1 MEAALFFEGTLLSR
15 LFKFYRQFL
24 KKEKMFKQNKQL
36 GKQKKNFNVGTKT
49 TLLGALFPEIVR

>member
-24 KKEKMFKQNKQL
+24 KKEKMLKQL
-36 GKQKKNFNVGTKT
+36 WKQKKILMWGRK
-49 TLLGALFPEIVR
+49 LLF

>member
-24 KKEKMFKQNKQL
+24 KKEKMLKQNKQL
-36 GKQKKNFNVGTKT
+36 WKQKKILMWGRK
-49 TLLGALFPEIVR
+49 LLF

>member
-24 KKEKMFKQNKQL
+24 KKEKMLKQNKQL
-36 GKQKKNFNVGTKT
+36 GKQKKKFNVGTKT

>member
-24 KKEKMFKQNKQL
+24 KKEKMLKQ
-36 GKQKKNFNVGTKT
+36 NFNVGTKT

>member
-24 KKEKMFKQNKQL
+24 KKEKMLKQNKQL
-36 GKQKKNFNVGTKT
+36 GKQKKN
-49 TLLGALFPEIVR
+49 

>member
-24 KKEKMFKQNKQL
+24 KKEKNVQTKQTARKT
-36 GKQKKNFNVGTKT
+36 KKKF
-49 TLLGALFPEIVR
+49 

>member
-24 KKEKMFKQNKQL
+24 KKEKMLKQNKQL
-36 GKQKKNFNVGTKT
+36 GKQKNFNVGTKT

>member
-24 KKEKMFKQNKQL
+24 KKEKMLKQNKQL
-36 GKQKKNFNVGTKT
+36 SENKKKILMWGRK
-49 TLLGALFPEIVR
+49 LLF

>member
-24 KKEKMFKQNKQL
+24 KKEKNVKTALKT
-36 GKQKKNFNVGTKT
+36 KKNFNVGTKT